1 MQSKPPSTVKIAP
14 TDSFAVTQADGEIR
28 HKVPARWNKA
38 KKYSKNKQERG
49 IWPLT
54 SNCHPGTTT
63 PVLPFPMSFNIPTKT
78 MSCILHIETSTDV
91 CSVALSQDG
100 VCLHEKIDTNGR
112 RHAEILAPFVEE
124 AVSFAD
130 SHAIPLD
137 AVSVSAGPGSY
148 TGLRIGVSTAK
159 GLCYGRDLK
168 LISIPTLKVL
178 CTPILLYR
186 EDIPDNALLCPM
198 IDARRM
204 EVYTAI
210 YDRAL
215 HEVVPTD
222 AVIVNEN
229 SFAEILDK
237 QPVFFFGN
245 GADKCRDTLKHP
257 NAHFIEGIVPKAS
270 NMLPLAE
277 RALALNETEDV
288 AYYEPFYLK
297 QFVAGKS
304 KNLLNG

>member
-1 MQSKPPSTVKIAP
+1 
-14 TDSFAVTQADGEIR
+14 
-28 HKVPARWNKA
+28 
-38 KKYSKNKQERG
+38 
-49 IWPLT
+49 
-54 SNCHPGTTT
+54 
-63 PVLPFPMSFNIPTKT
+63 MSFNIPTKT

-100 VCLHEKIDTNGR
+100 VCLHEEIDTNGR

-270 NMLPLAE
+270 NMLPLAGTRPGAE
-277 RALALNETEDV
+277 RDRRRCLLRALLSEAIRSRKKQKPAKRIKNALVSAHTISPLCPSPASAGNSPTRGHRSKTEN
-288 AYYEPFYLK
+288 PTSSTWHLNTTQQK
-297 QFVAGKS
+297 
-304 KNLLNG
+304 KNCDSPHTGAWCKR